1 MVRGSKF
8 FFMVEEKMVIEWEVS
23 VSFFYLFMNVL
34 RGLEIC
40 KRVGSRNLGVYVFEG
55 FCIVIFFEEGLI
67 LGGSMVLVG

>member
-40 KRVGSRNLGVYVFEG
+40 KRVGSRSLGVNVFEG